1 MAKIKGK
8 SLVGL
13 DIGTKCIKAL
23 ELAQSESGFTIVG
36 YAYRDLAT
44 GQDLKEVV
52 KELFHTAAFNTKKVV
67 TSISGRSVIVRYI
80 TMPEMSDVELRN
92 AIKYEASKYIPFET
106 DEVVL
111 DCQKMDYEAKTESSE
126 KAPAG
131 ANKEMRVILVA
142 AKRNLVDDYLSMTE
156 SNGLWPYVID
166 LDSFALGNAFE
177 LHELLAEGKGKSET
191 GKSVALIDIGS
202 SKTLLNIMFNINSYF
217 TREITIAGNDF
228 TEAISK
234 KMGLEANQAEVRK
247 CDPGD
252 KTEEVKEASG
262 GLLDDLIHE
271 IRLSFDYF
279 EHQFEKPI
287 DSIYISGGSSNLVGL
302 EEAFEKDF
310 QKKPIK
316 WNPLEHFEIDSDK
329 VNQAELNQHASQLA
343 IAVGLA
349 SRLRKG

>member
-13 DIGTKCIKAL
+13 DIGSKCIKAV
-23 ELAQSESGFTIVG
+23 ELAQSDNGFAIVG
-36 YAYRDLAT
+36 YAYRDLAA
-44 GQDLKEVV
+44 GEDLKEVI
-52 KELFHTAAFNTKKVV
+52 KELFHSTGFNTKKVV

-80 TMPEMSDVELRN
+80 SMPEMSDVELRN

-111 DCQKMDYEAKTESSE
+111 DCQKMDYDMKTGSGETA
-126 KAPAG
+126 APAVS
-131 ANKEMRVILVA
+131 KEMRVILVA
-142 AKRNLVDDYLSMTE
+142 AKRNLIDDYLSMIE
-156 SNGLWPYVID
+156 SIGLWPYVID

-177 LHELLAEGKGKSET
+177 LQELFAENKNKGEI

-202 SKTLLNIMFNINSYF
+202 SKTLLNIMFNVNSYF

-234 KMGLEANQAEVRK
+234 KMGLDLAQAEIRK
-247 CDPGD
+247 CEPGD
-252 KTEEVKEASG
+252 KLEEVKEAAS
-262 GLLDDLIHE
+262 GLLDDLLHE

-279 EHQFEKPI
+279 EHQFEKQI
-287 DSIYISGGSSNLVGL
+287 DLVYISGGSSHLVGL

-310 QKKPIK
+310 QKKPVI
-316 WNPLEHFEIDSDK
+316 WNPLEHFEIASDK
-329 VNQAELNQHASQLA
+329 INQTELNQHATQLA
-343 IAVGLA
+343 IAIGLA
-349 SRLRKG
+349 SRIRKG